1 MTVLVPDAEEEHD
14 MGKSEAFLTAGQLIA
29 SYQEVFFCERD
40 ETRYKNLLSVQ
51 SILSIMFFVICSYDK
66 KIYDLIK
73 IFDWMMEIKSL

>member
-51 SILSIMFFVICSYDK
+51 SILTSMFFISYSYGK
-66 KIYDLIK
+66 RIYYLIK
-73 IFDWMMEIKSL
+73 IFD